1 MIISARPYPDIRV
14 LSSRGDFF
22 GADSTSFYPLGR
34 DALLSG
40 LIVLGL
46 QKGDGVIVPAYMCDS
61 TIKPLRAY
69 GFNIVLIDI
78 DESLDLPVDKI
89 RKVFKKDNSI
99 KAV

>member
-1 MIISARPYPDIRV
+1 MIISARSYPDIRV

-61 TIKPLRAY
+61 
-69 GFNIVLIDI
+69 F
-78 DESLDLPVDKI
+78 
-89 RKVFKKDNSI
+89 
-99 KAV
+99 